1 MRSDRAGEAGEGAG
15 TNLQTSPGHAVVA
28 IANGDAEGTG
38 VTGGESAEAGVCT
51 GGAAG
56 DAPVQPAASTRA
68 MQISARRPYLGSMS

>member
-28 IANGDAEGTG
+28 IADGDAGGTG
-38 VTGGESAEAGVCT
+38 VTGGDSAGAGVCT

-56 DAPVQPAASTRA
+56 DAPVQPAARTRA
-68 MQISARRPYLGSMS
+68 MQTSVKRPYLRSMS